1 MIRLTINHVNKYG
14 PLQFPAKQ
22 TQIFIPSH
30 KVPDSMLHGFYQRL
44 VDNWLTAHPDRQQ
57 FGDYVK
63 DIVAD
68 DSITDGSKVYG
79 KSEALKKETAP
90 AEEEL

>member
-44 VDNWLTAHPDRQQ
+44 VDNWP
-57 FGDYVK
+57 
-63 DIVAD
+63 
-68 DSITDGSKVYG
+68 
-79 KSEALKKETAP
+79 ALG
-90 AEEEL
+90 